1 MTKDTLITSPQKKH
15 KKNFKY
21 FNYGCIN
28 LLDSIEPKN
37 IIIDHP
43 WNDLKK
49 YHKDIIQIKKI
60 NLFILKKISTILNH
74 HHGINKDLRYWKIL
88 IGPWLHCL
96 VYTYYEKNIM
106 IDKLL
111 KYKKI

>member
-43 WNDLKK
+43 WNDLKN
-49 YHKDIIQIKKI
+49 IIKTLYK
-60 NLFILKKISTILNH
+60 LKKL
-74 HHGINKDLRYWKIL
+74 
-88 IGPWLHCL
+88 
-96 VYTYYEKNIM
+96 TY
-106 IDKLL
+106 LS
-111 KYKKI
+111 